1 MHYNNVKFG
10 IFTDLHLDIMHDGR
24 VRLNEFI
31 NQMEKE
37 NVDFIIQLGD
47 FCYPE
52 DTSKCLC
59 SEKNL
64 PVNLKNAMLIPVDVP
79 KIELLKKFN
88 QFSKPH
94 YHVLGNHELDFCSKK
109 QAMKLYGMDK
119 RYSSFTCK
127 GWKFLV
133 LDGNNFKTEAGEFRD
148 YYYGDYFDSKDLPY
162 IDSKQ
167 MNWIEKELF
176 SDEMPVIV
184 FSHQPLNVGSRGI
197 KNADELSDLFCKVNK
212 NGKRVLLCINGH
224 THVDVYTEWNG
235 VGYYTLNSM
244 SNHWIGTKFVQNRF
258 SDEIEAAFPNLK
270 YTFPYQNPLY
280 AIVELNNKGAYVEGK
295 TGEFIK
301 PGPTDMGCNEE
312 LSASICNREILW

>member
-119 RYSSFTCK
+119 RYYSFTCK

-197 KNADELSDLFCKVNK
+197 KNADELSDLFYKVNK

>member
-119 RYSSFTCK
+119 RYYSFTCK

-224 THVDVYTEWNG
+224 THVDIYTEWNG

-244 SNHWIGTKFVQNRF
+244 SNHWIGTKFAQNRF

>member
-119 RYSSFTCK
+119 RYYSFTCK

-133 LDGNNFKTEAGEFRD
+133 LDGNNFKTETGEFRD

>member
-119 RYSSFTCK
+119 RYYSFTCK